1 MHNKIYEKI
10 KNFIVNSYKFFLF
23 LIIGFLI
30 MTYELPY
37 YIDTP
42 GGLINLSDRVEV
54 ENGYKSK
61 GSINLTYVLEL
72 KATIPT
78 LLVSKFKPD
87 WTVVKKEEVEAYNE
101 KENNGDYRDK
111 LLLKEANNNAIYV
124 AFAKVG
130 KSVKLIENHIYVT
143 YIDEDAKTNLKI
155 GDEIVELNGVK
166 INSKMELLNEINKY
180 QVNDTLSI
188 KVVNNNNYSN
198 KIATLKEE
206 NNRNIIGILI
216 TEDKK
221 IETDPKIDFK
231 FNGNESGPSGGL
243 METLY
248 IYNSLTKKDITKGLT
263 IVGTGT
269 IESDGRVG
277 TIGGVEFKLKGAVN
291 KGADIFF
298 VPNGENYEEAI
309 NIKNEFLYDIKIVGV
324 DNFDDVLDYLNNI

>member
-87 WTVVKKEEVEAYNE
+87 WTVVKKEEVEASNE
-101 KENNGDYRDK
+101 KENNSDYRDK

-143 YIDEDAKTNLKI
+143 YIDEDAKTNLKT

-221 IETDPKIDFK
+221 IETDPKVDFK

>member
-10 KNFIVNSYKFFLF
+10 KIFIVNSYKFFLF
-23 LIIGFLI
+23 LIIGFFV

-42 GGLINLSDRVEV
+42 GGLINLNDRIEV
-54 ENGYKSK
+54 ENSYKSK

-78 LLVSKFKPD
+78 LLVSKFKSD
-87 WTVVKKEEVEAYNE
+87 WSVIKKEEVMSSNE
-101 KENNGDYRDK
+101 KEDNSAYRDK
-111 LLLKEANNNAIYV
+111 MLLKEANNNAIYI
-124 AFAKVG
+124 AFTKAG
-130 KSVKLIENHIYVT
+130 KSIKLIENHIYVT

-155 GDEIVELNGVK
+155 GDEILELNGVK
-166 INSKMELLNEINKY
+166 INSKSELLNEINKY

-188 KVVNNNNYSN
+188 KVVNNNIYSN
-198 KIATLKEE
+198 KTATLKKEDD
-206 NNRNIIGILI
+206 RNIIGILI

-221 IETDPKIDFK
+221 IETDPKVNFK

-269 IESDGRVG
+269 IELDGSVG
-277 TIGGVEFKLKGAVN
+277 TIGGVEFKLKGAVD

-298 VPNGENYEEAI
+298 VPNGENYEDAI

-324 DNFDDVLDYLNNI
+324 DNFDDVLDYLNNV

>member
-1 MHNKIYEKI
+1 M
-10 KNFIVNSYKFFLF
+10 
-23 LIIGFLI
+23 
-30 MTYELPY
+30 
-37 YIDTP
+37 
-42 GGLINLSDRVEV
+42 
-54 ENGYKSK
+54 
-61 GSINLTYVLEL
+61 
-72 KATIPT
+72 
-78 LLVSKFKPD
+78 
-87 WTVVKKEEVEAYNE
+87 
-101 KENNGDYRDK
+101 
-111 LLLKEANNNAIYV
+111 LLKEANNNAIYV

-166 INSKMELLNEINKY
+166 INSKMKLLNEINKY

-221 IETDPKIDFK
+221 IETDPKVDFK